1 MNTKT
6 ASGAILTVKRLT
18 KVYGTAVPVR
28 ALDEVDLSVEAGEI
42 VAVMGPSG
50 SGKSTLLNMLGAL
63 DRPTSGCVM
72 IEGNDLDG
80 VGDLDAFRALTL
92 GFVFQMHNLIP
103 TLTAAENVQVPMKGR
118 GARRRRQ
125 HERAMEMLELVGLV
139 ERAGHLPSQLSGGQ
153 RQRVAIA
160 RALVNEPRVI
170 LADEPTGNLDSV
182 SGREVIELL
191 VRLNR
196 DRGTTILIV
205 THDRNVARSA
215 QRILQMNDGRIVHE
229 HIVGDALTEDLL
241 ALAQSELGRRIIAQ
255 DVDALAG
262 LPLVSDGRL
271 TRMGAELSA
280 LLRSLT
286 DETRE

>member
-80 VGDLDAFRALTL
+80 VRDLDAFRALTL

>member
-80 VGDLDAFRALTL
+80 VRDLDAFRALTL

-280 LLRSLT
+280 LLRSLP

>member
-80 VGDLDAFRALTL
+80 VRDLDAFRALTL

-196 DRGTTILIV
+196 DRGTTILII